1 MEVFGQNNT
10 SNVEKPTLPLSQF
23 VLKEVIGMLLIEQI
37 YEPNNIR
44 SDYVRCPACKR
55 GRLCDKPVGEKAMAI
70 AIQGDSPRKRS
81 NGVILK
87 CPKCSKQFLISLTK
101 E

>member
-1 MEVFGQNNT
+1 MEVHGQNNLIQ
-10 SNVEKPTLPLSQF
+10 SNNQHFLCPYF
-23 VLKEVIGMLLIEQI
+23 DAKEVIGVLLIEQI
-37 YEPNNIR
+37 YEPDNIR
-44 SDYVRCPACKR
+44 CDYVKCPICKR
-55 GRLCDKPVGEKAMAI
+55 GRLCDKPMGEKAMAI

-81 NGVILK
+81 HGVILK

>member
-1 MEVFGQNNT
+1 MVKIILIHGYNQHLHCPYFN
-10 SNVEKPTLPLSQF
+10 S
-23 VLKEVIGMLLIEQI
+23 KEVIGVLLIESFFEQ
-37 YEPNNIR
+37 NNMK
-44 SDYVRCPACKR
+44 SNHVKCPACKR
-55 GRLCDKPVGEKAMAI
+55 SRLCDKPVGEKAMAI
-70 AIQGDSPRKRS
+70 AVQGDSPQQRS